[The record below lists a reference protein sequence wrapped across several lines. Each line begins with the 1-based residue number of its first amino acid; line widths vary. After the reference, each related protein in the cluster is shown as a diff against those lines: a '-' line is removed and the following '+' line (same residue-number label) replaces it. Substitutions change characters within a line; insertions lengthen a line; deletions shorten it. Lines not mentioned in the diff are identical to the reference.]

1 MVEGTE
7 QGYKEVTLLV
17 EGAVE
22 EIREFGPN
30 GEPLPALG
38 HEESFDTWL
47 GRLISDATAGFHAE
61 VFVLAH
67 GHPME
72 VDDEEVFTD
81 DVCAQYVTDGR
92 PDYVFN

>member
-30 GEPLPALG
+30 GEPLPA
-38 HEESFDTWL
+38 L